1 MRQLRLL
8 AFMVMILPVHDC
20 AAASGTSDVMPCG
33 EHGAPGTRHAESGKQ
48 AAHYPTRTG
57 GHHALSD
64 WLASWRTARRTGRP
78 LSDFP
83 LIAGIGASPPTRQV
97 K

>member
-48 AAHYPTRTG
+48 TAHYLLVPEDIMPYLIG
-57 GHHALSD
+57 
-64 WLASWRTARRTGRP
+64 WLLGVP
-78 LSDFP
+78 LVVLVVLY
-83 LIAGIGASPPTRQV
+83 LIFH
-97 K
+97 